1 MFSSASL
8 LRRVLVV
15 ALAGAAGIACAQAK
29 DFAGAQAKDFAGV
42 GRSATPREIAAWDI
56 DVRPDFKGL
65 PKGSGSVSMGQH
77 VWEARCA
84 QCHGIFA
91 EGGEG
96 FAPLVGGTTADDVRT
111 GRVTSNQDAS
121 VSRRTLMMKLA
132 TLSTLWDY
140 IHRAMPW
147 KDPKSLTVDE
157 VYGVTAFVLNLG
169 GVVSN
174 DFVLS
179 DTNIAQ
185 VQQRMPN
192 RNGMTLDHALWPG
205 QGLSQAPDT
214 HNLACMKDCTGQA
227 RIASQLPE
235 YARMSHGNLAEQ
247 NRSVGAQRGAET
259 SRPAEPRSR

>member
-1 MFSSASL
+1 MFSSASV

-15 ALAGAAGIACAQAK
+15 TLSGAVCLAHAQAK
-29 DFAGAQAKDFAGV
+29 DFPGV
-42 GRSATPREIAAWDI
+42 GRSATPGEIAAWDI

-65 PKGSGSVSMGQH
+65 PKGQGSVTMGQR
-77 VWEARCA
+77 VWEGKCA

-111 GRVTSNQDAS
+111 GRVAGNQDGS
-121 VSRRTLMMKLA
+121 ISRRTVLMKLA

-147 KDPKSLTVDE
+147 KHPKSLTVNE

-169 GVVSN
+169 GIVAN

-179 DTNIAQ
+179 DANIAQ
-185 VQQRMPN
+185 VQQRIPN

-205 QGLSQAPDT
+205 LGLSTGKAPDT
-214 HNLACMKDCTGQA
+214 RNVACMQDCATQV

-235 YARMSHGNLAEQ
+235 HARGSHGNLAEQ
-247 NRSVGAQRGAET
+247 NRSVGPQRGADT
-259 SRPAEPRSR
+259 SRPVVPKTK

>member
-1 MFSSASL
+1 MFSSARV
-8 LRRVLVV
+8 LRAGLVV
-15 ALAGAAGIACAQAK
+15 ALCGAAGVTHAQAK
-29 DFAGAQAKDFAGV
+29 DFPGV

-65 PKGSGSVSMGQH
+65 PKGKGSVSMGQR
-77 VWEARCA
+77 VWEGKCA
-84 QCHGIFA
+84 HCHGIFA

-96 FAPLVGGTTADDVRT
+96 FAPLVGGTTAEDVRT
-111 GRVTSNQDAS
+111 GRVAANQDES
-121 VSRRTLMMKLA
+121 FSRRTVLMKLA

-147 KDPKSLTVDE
+147 KHPKTLTVNE

-179 DTNIAQ
+179 DANIAQ

-192 RNGMTLDHALWPG
+192 RNGMTLEHALWPG
-205 QGLSQAPDT
+205 QSFSAGTAPDT
-214 HNLACMKDCTGQA
+214 HNLACMHDCARQV

-235 YARMSHGNLAEQ
+235 YARGSHGNLTEQ
-247 NRSVGAQRGAET
+247 SRSVGPQRGADT
-259 SRPAEPRSR
+259 GSPAAPKPR